1 METFLQ
7 QVIDAD
13 TSLLLLLNGC
23 HNEATDLLMWAV
35 SSRLSWLLPACA
47 LIAISVRHGWRQAL
61 LVIATLA
68 TAVLIADQLSSGL
81 IKHTVCRPR
90 PSHNT
95 DLMSTIHILND
106 YRGGMYGFT
115 SSHAANSVAVAVAL
129 GSVMKNRA
137 LLVVMLL
144 WALLQSY
151 SRIYLGVHYPG
162 DILGGI
168 IVGTLAGWAAWAIF
182 SWLKRRFFADVTLEF
197 TKRHAQWMMLGL
209 GFNLLVIMLTAAAV
223 TLS

>member
-1 METFLQ
+1 ME
-7 QVIDAD
+7 VIEYLHNVDVQAF
-13 TSLLLLLNGC
+13 TALNSM
-23 HNEATDLLMWAV
+23 HALYFDHVMWMV
-35 SSRLSWLLPACA
+35 SSMMSWVFPAVVLLIMLSRLGWKQTLLVVA
-47 LIAISVRHGWRQAL
+47 LIGL
-61 LVIATLA
+61 
-68 TAVLIADQLSSGL
+68 AVLIADQLSSGL

-129 GSVMKNRA
+129 GSVMKNRT

-168 IVGTLAGWAAWAIF
+168 LVGTLAGWVAWAIF

>member
-1 METFLQ
+1 MEIIEYLNNVDVQAFTALNSMHALYFDHLMWM
-7 QVIDAD
+7 VSSMMSWVFPAIV
-13 TSLLLLLNGC
+13 LLLML
-23 HNEATDLLMWAV
+23 
-35 SSRLSWLLPACA
+35 SRLGWKQTLLVVA
-47 LIAISVRHGWRQAL
+47 LIGL
-61 LVIATLA
+61 
-68 TAVLIADQLSSGL
+68 AVLFSDQLSSGL

-115 SSHAANSVAVAVAL
+115 SSHAANSISVAVVL
-129 GSVMKNRA
+129 GYVMKNRA
-137 LLVVMLL
+137 LFFVMLL
-144 WALLQSY
+144 WALLQCY

-162 DILGGI
+162 DILGGL
-168 IVGTLAGWAAWAIF
+168 IVGLLAGWLAWVIF
-182 SWLKRRFFADVTLEF
+182 RWVKNRFFANVPLEF

-209 GFNLLVIMLTAAAV
+209 AFNLLVLALTAAAV